1 MKQPESEFTIL
12 RLLENNPNIT
22 QRQISKKL
30 GLSLGKTNYVIAAL
44 INKGWVKLNNFKHSN
59 NKLGYAYL
67 LTQEGVTEKTNLTQ
81 KFIRIKSDE
90 YNSLKKEIEILKK
103 QL

>member
-1 MKQPESEFTIL
+1 MKQSESEFTIL
-12 RLLENNPNIT
+12 RILENNPNIT
-22 QRQISKKL
+22 QRQISKEL

-44 INKGWVKLNNFKHSN
+44 INKGWVKLNSFKHAN
-59 NKLGYAYL
+59 NKLGYSYL
-67 LTQEGVTEKTNLTQ
+67 LTQAGVTEKIQLTK

-90 YNSLKKEIEILKK
+90 YSNLKKEIDVLKK